1 MARNLNPPND
11 DPLSLPQKPEED
23 GRKSWS
29 KTVSFGFLES
39 DVATKLS
46 GTDWRVLIALM
57 NKAKGGKFS
66 SDSQK
71 DELSFTSRELTYFA
85 NVSARHTVDLSLQKL
100 KNLGIIDWE
109 ASTSRGYNGV
119 RKIIVNFPL
128 LFQVGI
134 GDDNRFTI
142 PKTEKAAEIQPRPPL
157 IPRKP
162 LTEEE
167 REREKR
173 EYLQELYS
181 REDENGENV
190 FGSKTPPPPKK
201 YPEWF

>member
-1 MARNLNPPND
+1 MAKNSNLSNN
-11 DPLSLPQKPEED
+11 DPLSSLTKTEDD

-71 DELSFTSRELTYFA
+71 DELNFTSRELTYFA

-128 LFQVGI
+128 LFQVGV
-134 GDDNRFTI
+134 GDDNHFTI
-142 PKTEKAAEIQPRPPL
+142 PKTEKAAETQPRPPL
-157 IPRKP
+157 TPHKP

-167 REREKR
+167 KEREKR
-173 EYLQELYS
+173 EYLQELYN

-190 FGSKTPPPPKK
+190 FGGKSPPPPKK
-201 YPEWF
+201 YPDWF